1 MLVSVLNCTGTLPS
15 TIENIP
21 MNKAIFNQ
29 VHALAE
35 KLMQAA
41 EKENVSLFHSLYDEL
56 ESLCIDH
63 DGSKK
68 DHPMQWEALADFT
81 EEFEDAV
88 EIYEKALAMA
98 KENRE
103 FDYQASIQFSM
114 ARVFVELEKSESAQK
129 SAEAALEAAGKAQ
142 DAELES
148 EIKEWLK
155 SYSFYN

>member
-1 MLVSVLNCTGTLPS
+1 
-15 TIENIP
+15 
-21 MNKAIFNQ
+21 MNKALFNQ

-35 KLMQAA
+35 KLMDAV
-41 EKENVSLFHSLYDEL
+41 EKENAPLFHTLYDEL
-56 ESLCIDH
+56 ESLCIEH

-81 EEFEDAV
+81 EDFEDAI
-88 EIYEKALAMA
+88 EIYEKALEMA
-98 KENRE
+98 KANRE

-129 SAEAALEAAGKAQ
+129 SAEAALDAAVKAQ

-148 EIKEWLK
+148 EIKEWLNEYQF
-155 SYSFYN
+155 YS